1 MILVSVF
8 FWVPDQT
15 VNDVSYDARLKL
27 WTPNDTQVAQTS
39 TFVHINI
46 SAKQHQTQ

>member
-27 WTPNDTQVAQTS
+27 EPLMIPRLHKQVHLYT
-39 TFVHINI
+39 
-46 SAKQHQTQ
+46 